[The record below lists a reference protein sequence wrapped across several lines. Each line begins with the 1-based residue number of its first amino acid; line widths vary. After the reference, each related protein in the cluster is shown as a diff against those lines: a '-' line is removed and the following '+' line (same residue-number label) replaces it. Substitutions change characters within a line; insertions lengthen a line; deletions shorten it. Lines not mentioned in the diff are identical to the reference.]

1 MLLLNNVW
9 TGHASFLTHNVFV
22 LKQLGAFF
30 DGAENNTQE
39 SLANQMA
46 CMDQGR
52 CQHAQKPFAEENPGR
67 SGFTVDEAIPWS
79 HSTKSA
85 LAQYVDR
92 PSSLTAPTTN

>member
-1 MLLLNNVW
+1 MRF
-9 TGHASFLTHNVFV
+9 A

-30 DGAENNTQE
+30 DGAENDTQE

-52 CQHAQKPFAEENPGR
+52 CQHAQKPFAEENPGH
-67 SGFTVDEAIPWS
+67 SDFTVNEAILRS
-79 HSTKSA
+79 HSTKSP
-85 LAQYVDR
+85 LAKYVDR